1 MTEALV
7 RSAQLDKT
15 PDLVTIERS
24 PMAIGSLIPMI
35 AAVSSAGRQAII
47 SRFAKSGATS
57 PGSAIPFSPRNSAE
71 GRTFSSLRRQGIIR
85 EAGHNQFYLI
95 ENELAASLQK
105 QLRLVRVI
113 GATAAV
119 ALTAAFL
126 ALR

>member
-1 MTEALV
+1 MN
-7 RSAQLDKT
+7 
-15 PDLVTIERS
+15 
-24 PMAIGSLIPMI
+24 IGSFVPII
-35 AAVSSAGRQAII
+35 AAASSAGREAII
-47 SRFAKSGATS
+47 SRFTKSGATS
-57 PGSAIPFSPRNSAE
+57 PGNAIPFSPRNGAE
-71 GRTFSSLRRQGIIR
+71 GRTFSYLRQQGIIR
-85 EAGHNQFYLI
+85 ESAHSQFYLG